1 MWHRETWRK
10 IKDCL
15 NHDKHAALLGGINE
29 DNIYLERFIQSSTNT
44 APVVFSRRKKS
55 HAKYL
60 ESIRQSAKSLYS
72 ALLAGWCC
80 NCHYHGAYM
89 QLQNTTEPNEND
101 LRFNM
106 VLSYSKSAA
115 TSMTLTWKEIEVES
129 RYEDNR

>member
-1 MWHRETWRK
+1 
-10 IKDCL
+10 
-15 NHDKHAALLGGINE
+15 
-29 DNIYLERFIQSSTNT
+29 
-44 APVVFSRRKKS
+44 
-55 HAKYL
+55 
-60 ESIRQSAKSLYS
+60 
-72 ALLAGWCC
+72 
-80 NCHYHGAYM
+80 M